1 MKKFFAITAIAVLY
15 SQFAI
20 SQKTIFSDDF
30 TSNANKWPTYTVNN
44 ISYLV
49 YNGKYVVDI
58 DDSLTYCM
66 FIPVKID
73 TTKNYTIS
81 ATMVHTSGTL
91 NAGYGIYF
99 GGSDLKNYYTLDIS
113 GNGYYRLD
121 QTSAAAGYSVIVPWT
136 ITTAVKQGNYEE
148 NEVKLV
154 KDGASWKIMI
164 NGQLVNTVPAKS
176 FMGSMTGF
184 VKNLPIRIE
193 FDNLKVQQ

>member
-1 MKKFFAITAIAVLY
+1 MKKVLILTAIAITC
-15 SQFAI
+15 SQVAR
-20 SQKTIFSDDF
+20 SQRTIFSDDF
-30 TSNANKWPTYTVNN
+30 NSNGNKWPTYTVNN
-44 ISYLV
+44 INYLV

-66 FIPVKID
+66 TIPVKID

-81 ATMVHTSGTL
+81 ATLVHTSGTL

-113 GNGYYRLD
+113 ANGYYRLD
-121 QTSAAAGYSVIVPWT
+121 QTVNGGYTVIVPWAASAT
-136 ITTAVKQGNYEE
+136 IKQGNYVE
-148 NEVKLV
+148 NDVKLV

-176 FMGSMTGF
+176 FMGNMIGF
-184 VKNLPIRIE
+184 TNNLPLRIE
-193 FDNLKVQQ
+193 FDNLKVEQ